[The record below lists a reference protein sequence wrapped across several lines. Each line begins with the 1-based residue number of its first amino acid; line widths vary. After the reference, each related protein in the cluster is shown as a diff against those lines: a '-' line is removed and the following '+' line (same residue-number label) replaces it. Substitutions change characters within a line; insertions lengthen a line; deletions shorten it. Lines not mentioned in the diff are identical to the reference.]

1 MSTTRFGVAAPQ
13 PLALPPRPCSTEEP
27 RFMHTSIPHGVAP
40 VGRFAALVD
49 SGEALVSAR
58 RVEAA
63 ELRAGL
69 SRIDRLL
76 DEPQA
81 HVQPYVPRRPQ
92 RPASRPGSRR
102 SSSRSSRVSRTS
114 RCRTRTAS
122 AKSASRN
129 GHGDSVGAAEQAV
142 WQGDQANRPP
152 VVVDTASDASETVED
167 ALGELHQT
175 VPAIRA
181 GIRSGL
187 GWGVVVCLV
196 CVHMHVV
203 SRRPTERV
211 SESAG

>member
-102 SSSRSSRVSRTS
+102 SSSRSSRWVSVAEPCPKRHS
-114 RCRTRTAS
+114 RRCLRKIPLAEQCQALCPLVGLNTR
-122 AKSASRN
+122 SAS
-129 GHGDSVGAAEQAV
+129 V
-142 WQGDQANRPP
+142 
-152 VVVDTASDASETVED
+152 
-167 ALGELHQT
+167 ALHL
-175 VPAIRA
+175 
-181 GIRSGL
+181 
-187 GWGVVVCLV
+187 
-196 CVHMHVV
+196 
-203 SRRPTERV
+203 
-211 SESAG
+211 